1 MIWAWIAFAVAA
13 IVCIATLPRYRPAIV
28 AFLVLVS
35 VTEIYRWYA
44 RPTVDDAPSRT
55 AAPAQKQQLRYASR
69 TAIRRSDV
77 QIDTLAV
84 KPVFGKLYLVTA
96 HVRNGSRHPVGRLA
110 LKVKVY
116 HCRRGT
122 EGFGACVFLESQTA
136 RFDSDTPLIAAGGTR
151 SVQANIY
158 LDTAPRDPSRLK
170 FSPEISQIE
179 AAVPGAASR

>member
-1 MIWAWIAFAVAA
+1 MIWAWIAFAVA
-13 IVCIATLPRYRPAIV
+13 AIV

-44 RPTVDDAPSRT
+44 RPTADDAPSRT
-55 AAPAQKQQLRYASR
+55 AAPAQKQQQLRYASR

-77 QIDTLAV
+77 QIETLAV
-84 KPVFGKLYLVTA
+84 KPVFGKLYLITA

-122 EGFGACVFLESQTA
+122 DGFGACVFLESQTA
-136 RFDSDTPLIAAGGTR
+136 RFDSGAPLIAAGGTR

-170 FSPEISQIE
+170 FSPEISEIE
-179 AAVPGAASR
+179 AAGPGAASR